1 MPYQSINR
9 GTVPNDN
16 TGDTLRDGAS
26 KINDNFTEIYQSLGD
41 GSNITFNVASYTSET
56 QTLTNKTINSANNTL
71 VVGFNDLYDIN
82 IPTTPNNEQVLKYN
96 TGASGWIA
104 TDQDVKGVVKSNL
117 IPNVDGAYSLGSNT
131 AAFQSLYL
139 TNATIASNNGILE
152 FDSPIKIGN
161 GTANVPVEADLV
173 PTTDSLYN
181 LGSPTNKFHSIYLA
195 NSTIY
200 LGNSSLSVGPDG
212 LKFVEEPPVRLNIF
226 EKNVLT
232 FNPNTDIKYA
242 YENVSPL
249 PADQENIYS
258 IVGLS
263 DANSANQFFDVG
275 SFISSGWGIDQGPGF
290 GFEFDTP
297 IYDAKLNLYSFDNY
311 KVPLLSYNY
320 LKPLNDQ
327 GQPNY
332 TLDAN
337 GFHTL
342 APFSPV
348 TEGFVLGSN
357 GEAYIVSPW
366 TPNEFEIFFND
377 ITFNTPGIFV
387 QLEVYRVDPNKSV
400 VKSIK
405 PAENPVGLSADGE
418 PSSNTANGSVGD
430 LVVANG
436 YLYMC
441 HTANTWVRLPVETSW

>member
-104 TDQDVKGVVKSNL
+104 TNQDVKGVVKSNL

-139 TNATIASNNGILE
+139 TNATIASNNGVLE

-200 LGNSSLSVGPDG
+200 LGNSSLSVVPDG

-249 PADQENIYS
+249 PAD
-258 IVGLS
+258 
-263 DANSANQFFDVG
+263 
-275 SFISSGWGIDQGPGF
+275 
-290 GFEFDTP
+290 
-297 IYDAKLNLYSFDNY
+297 
-311 KVPLLSYNY
+311 
-320 LKPLNDQ
+320 
-327 GQPNY
+327 
-332 TLDAN
+332 
-337 GFHTL
+337 
-342 APFSPV
+342 
-348 TEGFVLGSN
+348 
-357 GEAYIVSPW
+357 
-366 TPNEFEIFFND
+366 
-377 ITFNTPGIFV
+377 
-387 QLEVYRVDPNKSV
+387 
-400 VKSIK
+400 
-405 PAENPVGLSADGE
+405 
-418 PSSNTANGSVGD
+418 
-430 LVVANG
+430 
-436 YLYMC
+436 
-441 HTANTWVRLPVETSW
+441 